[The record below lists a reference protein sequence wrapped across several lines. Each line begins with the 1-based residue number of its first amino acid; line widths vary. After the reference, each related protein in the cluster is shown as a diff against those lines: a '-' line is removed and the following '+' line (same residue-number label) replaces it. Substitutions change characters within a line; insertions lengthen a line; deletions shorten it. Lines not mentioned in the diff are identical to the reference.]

1 MKKSVQEDI
10 GLIVALEGPK
20 GKGGPAGKSCPHCGH
35 EMDGEGEEMDEMGD
49 MEDYQSEGS
58 YRDEDLE
65 GDDII
70 NLAKALAALL
80 RK

>member
-1 MKKSVQEDI
+1 MKKSIQEDI

-20 GKGGPAGKSCPHCGH
+20 GKNGPAGKSCPHCGH
-35 EMDGEGEEMDEMGD
+35 EMDDMAGEDEMS
-49 MEDYQSEGS
+49 EDYQPEGA
-58 YRDEDLE
+58 YKDEDLE
-65 GDDII
+65 DDDII

>member
-1 MKKSVQEDI
+1 MKKSIQEDI

-20 GKGGPAGKSCPHCGH
+20 GKNGPAGKSCPHCGH
-35 EMDGEGEEMDEMGD
+35 EMDEMGD

-65 GDDII
+65 DEEVL
-70 NLAKALAALL
+70 NLAKSLAALL